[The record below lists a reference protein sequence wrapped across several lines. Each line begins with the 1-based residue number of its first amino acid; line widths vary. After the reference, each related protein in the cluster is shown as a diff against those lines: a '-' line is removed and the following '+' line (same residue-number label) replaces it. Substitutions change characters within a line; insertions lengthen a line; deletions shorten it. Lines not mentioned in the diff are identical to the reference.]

1 MSEREEFEAWLSRQ
15 PDFVTDAL
23 RRRSDGSYASAYTLG
38 AWAAWNA
45 RPTPDGDAVRVPRGY
60 NLSRDYKRLF
70 QFLLANGKAAGF
82 LRTGDFYDGDVVGI
96 SRPKPWTVLIGVRGH
111 SFANV
116 YPFNEEDGRTEEDEF
131 IRACEFAKLE
141 WIEPIAAP
149 SAHCGDREA
158 WRPIE
163 TAPKD
168 GTRALLWAD
177 EWSAP
182 ATGQWYGKD
191 WRQLYDLGA
200 FKFQPT
206 HWMPLPHA
214 PEISA
219 AIAAGRREG

>member
-1 MSEREEFEAWLSRQ
+1 MSEREEFERQ
-15 PDFVTDAL
+15 FAIPNGLPLERLIGDQRYCSFETE
-23 RRRSDGSYASAYTLG
+23 
-38 AWAAWNA
+38 WAFRAWNA

-158 WRPIE
+158 EAVAWVRRRPDGELTGEILLDKFIE
-163 TAPKD
+163 PVRKKSGAWLP
-168 GTRALLWAD
+168 
-177 EWSAP
+177 
-182 ATGQWYGKD
+182 
-191 WRQLYDLGA
+191 LY
-200 FKFQPT
+200 
-206 HWMPLPHA
+206 
-214 PEISA
+214 A